1 LRCSCVVVRSQ
12 VPKDTTK
19 PKAQRISPGKEKDG
33 TGKKKMERGR
43 ETAEVGKKKKKNRNF

>member
-19 PKAQRISPGKEKDG
+19 PKAQRISPRKEKGG
-33 TGKKKMERGR
+33 TGKKKVEWER
-43 ETAEVGKKKKKNRNF
+43 ETMEIGEKKSKFLN